1 MVVEVEL
8 VIGLFVVEL
17 DMVVDVVEEVD
28 VKVDVAE
35 VEVGFGV
42 ENTTVEGVDDGVGGL
57 VGAVVEVEV
66 VVGLLVVELEMVV
79 VEEVDGKVD
88 VVEVEVGLNVVLELP
103 LTVVPHCLSNRMY

>member
-1 MVVEVEL
+1 VVL
-8 VIGLFVVEL
+8 VAFEAPV
-17 DMVVDVVEEVD
+17 
-28 VKVDVAE
+28 
-35 VEVGFGV
+35 
-42 ENTTVEGVDDGVGGL
+42 DGVGGLVCKTVEGIDVGVFMLL

-66 VVGLLVVELEMVV
+66 VVGLFVVELEMVV